1 MEFKGPKKEKIEE
14 QARKFCFCIRLVKD
28 LSTQA
33 ASTQK
38 FQSPVIISI
47 LLSDANPKKTK
58 KEHPYKITGMCEM
71 PCRISISEA
80 KFSRIP
86 MATKISPE
94 NHIHKCSL
102 KEEMKSLTAY

>member
-47 LLSDANPKKTK
+47 LLSDANPKRKRKRNILTKLQACVKCHAESPYQKQSSLGFLWLQKYHQKT
-58 KEHPYKITGMCEM
+58 
-71 PCRISISEA
+71 ISINA
-80 KFSRIP
+80 R
-86 MATKISPE
+86 
-94 NHIHKCSL
+94 
-102 KEEMKSLTAY
+102 